1 MPVSKDAMPVN
12 KKKSDEESNPRP
24 EFSFTLKNTDG
35 MARRGVVQTAWGA
48 VETPVFM
55 PVGTAATV
63 KGMTVDSVK
72 STGASIIL
80 ANTYHLM
87 LRPGAERV
95 GRLGG
100 VRKMMGWD
108 GPLLTDS
115 GGFQVMS
122 LGPLRSLDEDGVT
135 FKSHLDGT
143 SYRLTPERS
152 TEIQNLLDATITM
165 AFDECTPFPA
175 TEAVAADSM
184 RLSMRWAARS
194 RDAFQAR
201 RGYGQ
206 FGIVQ
211 GSVFHDLR
219 AESVAALE
227 QIDFEGYAI
236 GGLAVGEGQAAMFET
251 LETTTPMMRADRP
264 RYLMGVGKPAD
275 LVGGVARGVDM
286 FDCVLPTRSGR
297 TGQAFTRRGP
307 VNIKNA
313 RHAEDQRP
321 LDEMCGCPACSRYSR
336 AYLHHL
342 FKADEVLG
350 LMLLSW
356 HNVQYYQD
364 LMAGMRAAI
373 EAGKFAAFEVDF
385 HASQALG
392 DIEPLV

>member
-1 MPVSKDAMPVN
+1 MMP
-12 KKKSDEESNPRP
+12 E
-24 EFSFTLKNTDG
+24 
-35 MARRGVVQTAWGA
+35 
-48 VETPVFM
+48 
-55 PVGTAATV
+55 
-63 KGMTVDSVK
+63 SVK

-122 LGPLRSLDEDGVT
+122 LGPLRKLDEDGVT
-135 FKSHLDGT
+135 FKSHLDG
-143 SYRLTPERS
+143 SKHRLTPERS
-152 TEIQNLLDATITM
+152 TEIQHLLDATITM

-175 TEAVAADSM
+175 KKAEAADSM
-184 RLSMRWAARS
+184 RLSMRWAKRS
-194 RDAFQAR
+194 RDAFVPR
-201 RGYGQ
+201 EGYGQ

-211 GSVFHDLR
+211 GSVFADLR
-219 AESVAALE
+219 AESVAALGD
-227 QIDFEGYAI
+227 IGFEGYAI
-236 GGLAVGEGQAAMFET
+236 GGLAVGEGQEAMFEA
-251 LETTTPMMRADRP
+251 LEFTTPLMQEGKP
-264 RYLMGVGKPAD
+264 RYLMGVGKPSD

-297 TGQAFTRRGP
+297 TGQGFTRRGP
-307 VNIKNA
+307 INIKNA

-321 LDEMCGCPACSRYSR
+321 IDEACSCPACSRFSR

-342 FKADEVLG
+342 FKADEVQG

-356 HNVQYYQD
+356 HNIQYYQD
-364 LMAGMRAAI
+364 LMADMRAAI
-373 EAGKFAAFEVDF
+373 EAGRFAQFEKDF
-385 HASQALG
+385 HAMQSLG
-392 DIEPLV
+392 DIDPLDP

>member
-1 MPVSKDAMPVN
+1 MS
-12 KKKSDEESNPRP
+12 
-24 EFSFTLKNTDG
+24 KNTLEFGFALKATDG
-35 MARRGVVQTAWGA
+35 LARRGTLTTAWGQ

-63 KGMTVDSVK
+63 KGMMPESLL

-95 GRLGG
+95 ARLGG

-122 LGPLRSLDEDGVT
+122 LGSLRKIDEDGVT
-135 FKSHLDGT
+135 FKSHLDG
-143 SYRLTPERS
+143 SQHRLTPERS
-152 TEIQNLLDATITM
+152 TDIQYLLDATITM
-165 AFDECTPFPA
+165 TFDECTPFPA
-175 TEAVAADSM
+175 TKPVAGESM
-184 RLSMRWAARS
+184 ALSMQWAKRS
-194 RDAFQAR
+194 RAAFQPR
-201 RGYGQ
+201 TGYGQ

-211 GSVFHDLR
+211 GSVFPDLR

-227 QIDFEGYAI
+227 EIGFEGYAV

-251 LETTTPMMRADRP
+251 LEVTTPLMQSNKP
-264 RYLMGVGKPAD
+264 RYLMGVGKPSD
-275 LVGGVARGVDM
+275 LVGGVARGIDM

-297 TGQAFTRRGP
+297 TGQGFTHRGP
-307 VNIKNA
+307 VNLKNA
-313 RHAEDQRP
+313 RHADDPRP
-321 LDEMCGCPACSRYSR
+321 LDEACGCPACLRYSR

-342 FKADEVLG
+342 FKAEEVLS

-356 HNVQYYQD
+356 HNIHYYQD
-364 LMAGMRAAI
+364 LMREMRQAI
-373 EAGKFAAFEVDF
+373 EDERFADFE
-385 HASQALG
+385 ASFNAMQALG
-392 DIEPLV
+392 DIDPL

>member
-1 MPVSKDAMPVN
+1 MTA
-12 KKKSDEESNPRP
+12 
-24 EFSFTLKNTDG
+24 FSYDLLGTDG
-35 MARRGVVQTAWGA
+35 AARRGRLHTAWGV

-63 KGMTVDSVK
+63 KGMMPESVK

-122 LGPLRSLDEDGVT
+122 LGPLRKLDEDGVT
-135 FKSHLDGT
+135 FKSHLDG
-143 SYRLTPERS
+143 SKHRLTPERS
-152 TEIQNLLDATITM
+152 TEIQHLLDATITM

-175 TEAVAADSM
+175 KKAEAADSM
-184 RLSMRWAARS
+184 RLSMRWAKRS
-194 RDAFQAR
+194 RDAFVPR
-201 RGYGQ
+201 EGYGQ

-211 GSVFHDLR
+211 GSVFDDLR
-219 AESVAALE
+219 AESVAALGD
-227 QIDFEGYAI
+227 IGFEGYAI
-236 GGLAVGEGQAAMFET
+236 GGLAVGEGQEAMFDA
-251 LETTTPMMRADRP
+251 LEFTTPLMQTDKP
-264 RYLMGVGKPAD
+264 RYLMGVGKPSD

-297 TGQAFTRRGP
+297 TGQGFTRRGP
-307 VNIKNA
+307 INIKNA
-313 RHAEDQRP
+313 RHAEDNRP
-321 LDEMCGCPACSRYSR
+321 IDEACSCPACSRFSR

-342 FKADEVLG
+342 FKADEVQG

-356 HNVQYYQD
+356 HNIQYYQD
-364 LMAGMRAAI
+364 LMADMRAAI
-373 EAGKFAAFEVDF
+373 EAGRFAQFEKDF
-385 HASQALG
+385 HAMQSLG
-392 DIEPLV
+392 DIDPLDP

>member
-1 MPVSKDAMPVN
+1 MTA
-12 KKKSDEESNPRP
+12 
-24 EFSFTLKNTDG
+24 FSYDLLGTDG
-35 MARRGVVQTAWGA
+35 AARRGRLHTAWGD

-63 KGMTVDSVK
+63 KGMMPESVK

-122 LGPLRSLDEDGVT
+122 LGPLRKLDEDGVT
-135 FKSHLDGT
+135 FKSHLDG
-143 SYRLTPERS
+143 SKHRLTPERS
-152 TEIQNLLDATITM
+152 TEIQHLLDATITM

-175 TEAVAADSM
+175 KKAEAADSM
-184 RLSMRWAARS
+184 RLSMRWAKRS
-194 RDAFQAR
+194 REAFVPR
-201 RGYGQ
+201 EGYGQ

-211 GSVFHDLR
+211 GSVFADLR
-219 AESVAALE
+219 AESVAALGD
-227 QIDFEGYAI
+227 IGFEGYAI
-236 GGLAVGEGQAAMFET
+236 GGLAVGEGQEAMFEA
-251 LETTTPMMRADRP
+251 LEFTTPLMQHDKP
-264 RYLMGVGKPAD
+264 RYLMGVGKPSD

-297 TGQAFTRRGP
+297 TGQGFTRRGP
-307 VNIKNA
+307 INIKNA

-321 LDEMCGCPACSRYSR
+321 IDEACSCPACSRFSR

-342 FKADEVLG
+342 FKADEVQG

-356 HNVQYYQD
+356 HNIQYYQD
-364 LMAGMRAAI
+364 LMADMRAAI
-373 EAGKFAAFEVDF
+373 EAGRFAQFEKDF
-385 HASQALG
+385 HAMQSLG
-392 DIEPLV
+392 DIDPLDP

>member
-1 MPVSKDAMPVN
+1 
-12 KKKSDEESNPRP
+12 
-24 EFSFTLKNTDG
+24 
-35 MARRGVVQTAWGA
+35 
-48 VETPVFM
+48 M

-63 KGMTVDSVK
+63 KGMMPDSVK

-100 VRKMMGWD
+100 VRRMMGWD

-122 LGPLRSLDEDGVT
+122 LGPLRKLDEDGVT
-135 FKSHLDGT
+135 FKSHLDG
-143 SYRLTPERS
+143 SKHRLTPERS
-152 TEIQNLLDATITM
+152 TEIQHLLDATITM

-184 RLSMRWAARS
+184 RLSMRWARRS
-194 RDAFQAR
+194 RTAFEPR
-201 RGYGQ
+201 PGYGQ

-211 GSVFHDLR
+211 GSVFPELR

-227 QIDFEGYAI
+227 EIDFEGYAI
-236 GGLAVGEGQAAMFET
+236 GGLAVGEGQEAMFEA
-251 LETTTPMMRADRP
+251 LEFTTPLMRADRP
-264 RYLMGVGKPAD
+264 RYLMGVGKPSD

-297 TGQAFTRRGP
+297 TGQGFTRRGP

-321 LDEMCGCPACSRYSR
+321 LDEACSCPACSRFSR

-342 FKADEVLG
+342 FKADEVQG

-356 HNVQYYQD
+356 HNIQYYQD

-373 EAGKFAAFEVDF
+373 ETGTFAGFEADF
-385 HASQALG
+385 HAMQALG
-392 DIEPLV
+392 DIDPPEPDSGAG

>member
-1 MPVSKDAMPVN
+1 MSEQTEK
-12 KKKSDEESNPRP
+12 
-24 EFSFTLKNTDG
+24 FGFTLKATDG
-35 MARRGVVQTAWGA
+35 MARRGRLTTAWDA

-63 KGMTVDSVK
+63 KGMMADSVK

-95 GRLGG
+95 ARLGG

-122 LGPLRSLDEDGVT
+122 LGPLRKLDEDGVT
-135 FKSHLDGT
+135 FKSHLDG
-143 SYRLTPERS
+143 SKRRLTPERS
-152 TEIQNLLDATITM
+152 TEIQHLLDATITM

-175 TEAVAADSM
+175 TKSVAAVSM
-184 RLSMRWAARS
+184 ALSMRWAKRS
-194 RDAFQAR
+194 RNAFQAR
-201 RGYGQ
+201 TGYGQ

-211 GSVFHDLR
+211 GSVFPDLR

-227 QIDFEGYAI
+227 DIDFEGYAV
-236 GGLAVGEGQAAMFET
+236 GGLAVGEGQQAMFET
-251 LETTTPMMRADRP
+251 LEVTTPLMRQDKP
-264 RYLMGVGKPAD
+264 RYLMGVGKPSD
-275 LVGGVARGVDM
+275 LVGGVARGIDM

-297 TGQAFTRRGP
+297 TGQGFTRRGP
-307 VNIKNA
+307 VNLKNA
-313 RHAEDQRP
+313 RHAEDSRP
-321 LDEMCGCPACSRYSR
+321 LDEACGCPACSRYSR

-342 FKADEVLG
+342 FKAEEVLS

-356 HNVQYYQD
+356 HNIHYYQD
-364 LMAGMRAAI
+364 LMADMRLAI
-373 EAGKFAAFEVDF
+373 EAGSFADYEANF
-385 HASQALG
+385 QAMQAMG
-392 DIEPLV
+392 DIEPL

>member
-1 MPVSKDAMPVN
+1 MTA
-12 KKKSDEESNPRP
+12 
-24 EFSFTLKNTDG
+24 FSYDLLGTDG
-35 MARRGVVQTAWGA
+35 AARRGRLHTAWGD

-63 KGMTVDSVK
+63 KGMMPESVK

-122 LGPLRSLDEDGVT
+122 LGPLRKLDEDGVT
-135 FKSHLDGT
+135 FKSHLDG
-143 SYRLTPERS
+143 SKHRLTPERS
-152 TEIQNLLDATITM
+152 TEIQHLLDATITM

-175 TEAVAADSM
+175 KKSEAADSM
-184 RLSMRWAARS
+184 RLSMRWAKRS
-194 RDAFQAR
+194 RDAFVPR
-201 RGYGQ
+201 EGYGQ

-211 GSVFHDLR
+211 GSVFADLR
-219 AESVAALE
+219 AESVAALGD
-227 QIDFEGYAI
+227 IGFEGYAI
-236 GGLAVGEGQAAMFET
+236 GGLAVGEGQEAMFDA
-251 LETTTPMMRADRP
+251 LEFTTPLMQADKP
-264 RYLMGVGKPAD
+264 RYLMGVGKPSD

-286 FDCVLPTRSGR
+286 FDCVLPTRSVR

-307 VNIKNA
+307 INIKNA
-313 RHAEDQRP
+313 RHAEDNRP
-321 LDEMCGCPACSRYSR
+321 IDEACSCPACSRFSR

-356 HNVQYYQD
+356 HNIHYYQD
-364 LMAGMRAAI
+364 LMADMRTAI
-373 EAGKFAAFEVDF
+373 EAGTFAQFEKTF
-385 HASQALG
+385 HDTQSLG
-392 DIEPLV
+392 DIDPLD

>member
-1 MPVSKDAMPVN
+1 MTA
-12 KKKSDEESNPRP
+12 
-24 EFSFTLKNTDG
+24 FSYDLLGTDG
-35 MARRGVVQTAWGA
+35 TARRGRLHTAWGV

-63 KGMTVDSVK
+63 KGMMPESVK

-122 LGPLRSLDEDGVT
+122 LGPLRKLDEDGVT
-135 FKSHLDGT
+135 FKSHLDG
-143 SYRLTPERS
+143 SKHRLTPERS
-152 TEIQNLLDATITM
+152 TEIQHLLDATITM

-175 TEAVAADSM
+175 KKAEAADSM
-184 RLSMRWAARS
+184 RLSMRWAKRS
-194 RDAFQAR
+194 RDAFVPR
-201 RGYGQ
+201 EGYGQ

-211 GSVFHDLR
+211 GSVFADLR
-219 AESVAALE
+219 AESVAALGD
-227 QIDFEGYAI
+227 IGFEGYAI
-236 GGLAVGEGQAAMFET
+236 GGLAVGEGQEAMFEA
-251 LETTTPMMRADRP
+251 LEFTTPLMQKDKP
-264 RYLMGVGKPAD
+264 RYLMGVGKPSD

-297 TGQAFTRRGP
+297 TGQGFTRRGP
-307 VNIKNA
+307 INIKNA

-321 LDEMCGCPACSRYSR
+321 IDEACSCPACSRFSR

-342 FKADEVLG
+342 FKADEVQG

-356 HNVQYYQD
+356 HNIQYYQD
-364 LMAGMRAAI
+364 LMADMRAAI
-373 EAGKFAAFEVDF
+373 EAGRFAQFEKDF
-385 HASQALG
+385 HAMQSLG
-392 DIEPLV
+392 DIDPLDP

>member
-1 MPVSKDAMPVN
+1 MTA
-12 KKKSDEESNPRP
+12 
-24 EFSFTLKNTDG
+24 FSYDLHGTDG
-35 MARRGVVQTAWGA
+35 TARRGRLHTAWGV

-63 KGMTVDSVK
+63 KGMMPESVK

-122 LGPLRSLDEDGVT
+122 LGPLRKLDEDGVT
-135 FKSHLDGT
+135 FKSHLDG
-143 SYRLTPERS
+143 SKHRLTPERS
-152 TEIQNLLDATITM
+152 TEIQYLLDATITM

-175 TEAVAADSM
+175 KKAEAADSM
-184 RLSMRWAARS
+184 RLSMRWAKRS
-194 RDAFQAR
+194 RDAFVPR
-201 RGYGQ
+201 EGYGQ

-211 GSVFHDLR
+211 GSVFADLR
-219 AESVAALE
+219 AESVAALGD
-227 QIDFEGYAI
+227 IGFEGYAI
-236 GGLAVGEGQAAMFET
+236 GGLAVGEGQEAMFEA
-251 LETTTPMMRADRP
+251 LEFTTPLMQQDKP
-264 RYLMGVGKPAD
+264 RYLMGVGKPSD

-297 TGQAFTRRGP
+297 TGQGFTRRGP
-307 VNIKNA
+307 INIKNA

-321 LDEMCGCPACSRYSR
+321 IDEACSCPACSRFSR

-342 FKADEVLG
+342 FKADEVQG

-356 HNVQYYQD
+356 HNIQYYQD
-364 LMAGMRAAI
+364 LMADMRAAI
-373 EAGKFAAFEVDF
+373 EAGRFAQFEKDF
-385 HASQALG
+385 HAMQSLG
-392 DIEPLV
+392 DIDPLDP